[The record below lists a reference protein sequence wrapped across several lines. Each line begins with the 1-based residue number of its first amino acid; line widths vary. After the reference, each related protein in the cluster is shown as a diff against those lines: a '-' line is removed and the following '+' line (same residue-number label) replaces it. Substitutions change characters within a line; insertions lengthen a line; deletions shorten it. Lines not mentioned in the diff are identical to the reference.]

1 MTNDSRLDFHTETDR
16 DAEQRF
22 LTKFVSQRDRAMELV
37 ALVRLAVRECLYSND
52 VIACARVSTVLLE
65 YWFTEPLA
73 DHASVIPTAP

>member
-1 MTNDSRLDFHTETDR
+1 MRNKD
-16 DAEQRF
+16 F
-22 LTKFVSQRDRAMELV
+22 LTKFVSQRDRAVELV
-37 ALVRLAVRECLYSND
+37 ALVLVRLAVCECFYSND